1 MQIHQ
6 MYGNSEIINWTNWK
20 LKGKLPIRF
29 QHWRIRL
36 LISGL
41 QIKKLGKSI
50 FIILFNFVYV
60 FENPVHVQMQLNKSG
75 VIFLGLKVFI
85 MLQRRKKNMQI
96 SHILPLNIMKDYM
109 ERVFSHWHRII
120 CVQMACIFLTNRKL
134 HYPRR
139 DRELSGNRNVHKQ
152 QADAVG

>member
-1 MQIHQ
+1 MFFRHA
-6 MYGNSEIINWTNWK
+6 
-20 LKGKLPIRF
+20 
-29 QHWRIRL
+29 

-41 QIKKLGKSI
+41 QIKKRGKGI

-120 CVQMACIFLTNRKL
+120 CVQMACIFLTNLKL

>member
-1 MQIHQ
+1 
-6 MYGNSEIINWTNWK
+6 
-20 LKGKLPIRF
+20 
-29 QHWRIRL
+29 
-36 LISGL
+36 
-41 QIKKLGKSI
+41 
-50 FIILFNFVYV
+50 
-60 FENPVHVQMQLNKSG
+60 
-75 VIFLGLKVFI
+75 
-85 MLQRRKKNMQI
+85 MQI

>member
-6 MYGNSEIINWTNWK
+6 MYENSEIINWTNQK

-60 FENPVHVQMQLNKSG
+60 FENPVHVQMQLN
-75 VIFLGLKVFI
+75 
-85 MLQRRKKNMQI
+85 
-96 SHILPLNIMKDYM
+96 
-109 ERVFSHWHRII
+109 
-120 CVQMACIFLTNRKL
+120 
-134 HYPRR
+134 
-139 DRELSGNRNVHKQ
+139 
-152 QADAVG
+152 